1 MARETSGIRSIV
13 RSLRTWAGVCGL
25 SIAVV
30 GCAPNVATRGN
41 LVEDTRLNQIVVGSS
56 TANDVVALI
65 GTPTTEAT
73 FDQQTWYY
81 IGQRTEQMAFFEP
94 EITDRRIIVIRFTE
108 TGVVEDI
115 RELGLDE
122 AREVAIVERETPT
135 LGRQITFLEQI
146 IGNLG
151 RFNAERDL
159 GPRIPGT

>member
-1 MARETSGIRSIV
+1 MARTTSGTRNIARG
-13 RSLRTWAGVCGL
+13 LGAWAGVCAL
-25 SIAVV
+25 AIAMA

-41 LVEDTRLNQIVVGSS
+41 LVEDTRLDQIVVGSS
-56 TANDVVALI
+56 TANDVVALM

-73 FDQQTWYY
+73 FDQRTWYY

-94 EITDRRIIVIRFTE
+94 EVTDRRIVVIRFGE
-108 TGVVEDI
+108 DGVVQDI
-115 RELGLDE
+115 QELGLDD

-135 LGRQITFLEQI
+135 LGRQITFLEQV

-151 RFNAERDL
+151 RFNTDRDL